1 MKRKKQDCKKEDWAE
16 FEKRVG
22 LKRIE
27 VQQKKS
33 RGGSSKVPSDIL
45 VQGMASVASGRLK
58 KYEPLAPRDLVPFED
73 YEELSIDN
81 IKDACERFYDAPPN
95 TCDILAS
102 DRGPSCTKFEQIK
115 GKKVFCIRF
124 LPPESENERND
135 SASLKDVPKRA
146 KAGTKS
152 SPVKFHHSKSY
163 NL

>member
-1 MKRKKQDCKKEDWAE
+1 MKRKKQDCKKEDWAK
-16 FEKRVG
+16 FEKRVR

-27 VQQKKS
+27 DQQKKS

-45 VQGMASVASGRLK
+45 VQRMASVASGRLK
-58 KYEPLAPRDLVPFED
+58 KYEPLAPRDFVPFED

-95 TCDILAS
+95 TCDILSS
-102 DRGPSCTKFEQIK
+102 DRGPSRTKFEQIK

-135 SASLKDVPKRA
+135 SASLKDVKQEDVNG
-146 KAGTKS
+146 KISSVKS
-152 SPVKFHHSKSY
+152 
-163 NL
+163 

>member
-1 MKRKKQDCKKEDWAE
+1 M
-16 FEKRVG
+16 
-22 LKRIE
+22 
-27 VQQKKS
+27 

-45 VQGMASVASGRLK
+45 VQRMASVASGRLK

-81 IKDACERFYDAPPN
+81 IKDACERFYVAPPN

-102 DRGPSCTKFEQIK
+102 DRGPLCTKCEQIK

-124 LPPESENERND
+124 LPPESKNERND

-146 KAGTKS
+146 KLWAGTKS
-152 SPVKFHHSKSY
+152 SPVKFHQSSHTTCSPHAPATVFPKSVSIGD
-163 NL
+163 LLKAGKLI